1 MIFLAIMTRI
11 VARRPVASSGASGG
25 ASGGCVIDGLRVL
38 QTAECVVSQI
48 NGSMVRPDVCFVC
61 SMLPC
66 ISLWLHPG
74 SRLQRL
80 RGEPAEG

>member
-11 VARRPVASSGASGG
+11 VARRPVASGG

-48 NGSMVRPDVCFVC
+48 NGSMVRPDVCFVR